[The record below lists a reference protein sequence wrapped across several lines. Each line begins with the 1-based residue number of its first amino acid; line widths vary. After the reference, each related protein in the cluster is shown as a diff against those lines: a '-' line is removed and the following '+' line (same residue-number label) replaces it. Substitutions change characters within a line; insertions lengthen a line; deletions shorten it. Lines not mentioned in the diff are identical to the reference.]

1 MTDREVKTALSALT
15 DGAAAQAG
23 PMKEQVLGNI
33 ARKKRQRKQ
42 ARRRFF
48 ATAAAAVV
56 VFGVFLRTDT
66 GTALAAEVK
75 QGAKH
80 LVIALLG
87 PKQVTAVVEGEEHT
101 QDYTPVGKDTAEQA
115 PSEVTPGEVTPGA
128 EAAGEEPPAE
138 VTPGFAIW
146 IDAESYEMVEEDGVS
161 YIRPHGWED
170 LPDYIPV
177 LCQMAIEHLPHT
189 TAADAAQAAKEDLEQ
204 RFGQA
209 EALWQMEL
217 DSATALMTSGGEE
230 GGWDA
235 LRMRV
240 ALVDDGCGGAYRIT
254 MQYFLE
260 AAEGHG
266 ARFDAMLRTFTVG
279 GAQTT
284 P

>member
-23 PMKEQVLGNI
+23 PMKEQALGNI
-33 ARKKRQRKQ
+33 ARKERQRKQ

-75 QGAKH
+75 QGAKR

-101 QDYTPVGKDTAEQA
+101 QDYTPVGKDTVEQA
-115 PSEVTPGEVTPGA
+115 TGEVTPGA
-128 EAAGEEPPAE
+128 EAAGEE
-138 VTPGFAIW
+138 TPGFAIW

-217 DSATALMTSGGEE
+217 DSATALMTSSGEE